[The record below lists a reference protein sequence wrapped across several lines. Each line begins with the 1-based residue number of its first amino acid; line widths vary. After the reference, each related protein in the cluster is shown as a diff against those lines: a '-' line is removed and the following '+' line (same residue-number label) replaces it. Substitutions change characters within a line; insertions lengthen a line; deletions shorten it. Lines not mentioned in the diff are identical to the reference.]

1 MFENTV
7 HRTSY
12 TRHDLPLVEIKDYNV
27 VIHGRNLFD
36 QPVKYNSIL
45 YDNIWKITT
54 DQGDDYTNSCL
65 LDYN

>member
-1 MFENTV
+1 MIE
-7 HRTSY
+7 
-12 TRHDLPLVEIKDYNV
+12 
-27 VIHGRNLFD
+27 GRNLFD
-36 QPVKYNSIL
+36 QPVKNNSIL